1 MPATMPSSVR
11 KLSESR
17 DPADPTPY
25 LRALG
30 KAVDEIKV
38 FGAQLLVAT
47 YIEPEKSAG
56 GIWKPDSVIQESLYQ
71 GSIGLVL
78 KRGPWAFQNDDNL
91 NIDWKGQNVEVG
103 DWVVFRYS
111 SAWEQ
116 HLNGVSVRFVDDR
129 DIKAVISSPSLLTS
143 KPIAA
148 LA

>member
-1 MPATMPSSVR
+1 MPATSPSSLL
-11 KLSESR
+11 KLSQAD
-17 DPADPTPY
+17 DPADAI
-25 LRALG
+25 RKALG
-30 KAVDEIKV
+30 SSLNDIEI
-38 FGAQLLVAT
+38 FGAQILVGT
-47 YIEPEKSAG
+47 YIEPEKTSG
-56 GIWKPDSVIQESLYQ
+56 GIFRPQSSIQESLYQ

-78 KRGPWAFQNDDNL
+78 KKGPWAFQNDERL
-91 NIDWKGQNVEVG
+91 QIDWKGQNVDVG